1 MLDGRAD
8 DGAGRSC
15 EMSLVWCCEHRS
27 MSYFPELGGA
37 FFSRGCSRAL
47 SSRDVS
53 VFMPL

>member
-15 EMSLVWCCEHRS
+15 EMSLVWCCEHRN